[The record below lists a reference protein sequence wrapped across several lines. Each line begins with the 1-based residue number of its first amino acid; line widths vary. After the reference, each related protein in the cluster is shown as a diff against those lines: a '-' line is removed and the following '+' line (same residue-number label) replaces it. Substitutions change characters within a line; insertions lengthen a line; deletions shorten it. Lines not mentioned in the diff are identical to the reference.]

1 MKDDSHAGSLVVTP
15 NSPPFTTRLLPKA
28 AVPMGPTLKVGE
40 VAAAL
45 RLSTATVY
53 KLVASGQLAAVRVA
67 SAIRIPKQVLD
78 LYLTQHGTPGR
89 LPATLRG
96 DRSPGNR

>member
-1 MKDDSHAGSLVVTP
+1 
-15 NSPPFTTRLLPKA
+15 
-28 AVPMGPTLKVGE
+28 MGPTLKVGE

-53 KLVASGQLAAVRVA
+53 KFVASSQLAAVRVA

-78 LYLTQHGTPGR
+78 LYLAQHSMPGR
-89 LPATLRG
+89 PAATL
-96 DRSPGNR
+96 PG